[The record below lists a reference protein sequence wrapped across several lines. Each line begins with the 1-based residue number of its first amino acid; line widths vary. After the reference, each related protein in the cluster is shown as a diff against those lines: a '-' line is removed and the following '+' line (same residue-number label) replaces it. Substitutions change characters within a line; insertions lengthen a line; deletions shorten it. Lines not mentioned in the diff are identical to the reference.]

1 MEIKKSKERKA
12 MNKNTRLV
20 FKVLG
25 LSLTIFGLF
34 LFFCLYFLKFI
45 GFL

>member
-1 MEIKKSKERKA
+1 
-12 MNKNTRLV
+12 MNKKASLI
-20 FKVLG
+20 FKILG